1 MGSVQLQDVMDVCV
15 MAVKCMDQAA
25 IYVTA
30 MQLRGVT
37 PGGLF
42 QHDGASIR

>member
-1 MGSVQLQDVMDVCV
+1 MDVCV

-30 MQLRGVT
+30 MQLQGVT